1 MKKSLVLLLVFTMV
15 FSFALTACG
24 GDETPAED
32 TGVETTDQV
41 VEDTTDTMMD
51 TDANPALSRGN
62 VLTVATSSL
71 DGKFNSIM
79 YDNEYDGWVSDLVFD
94 GLISNDF
101 EGNPVVSAA
110 KDWEVS
116 EDKLTYTFYL
126 KEGMTFHDGEPVTA
140 NDVAFTYY
148 AISDPDYDGPRGYA
162 VSDIEGVE
170 AYRNGESDTISGIN
184 VIDDLTIAFTIVEK
198 NVQKIWDFGY
208 GILPE
213 HIYAYDSWDAFKAT
227 MNTPV
232 GSGLMMFKEFK
243 VGEYVELESFDDYHD
258 GRANVDGVIVKIQP
272 TETATAAL
280 AAGEIDIVNPPAN
293 LENYEIMDSG
303 GIAEIQEFTGNGY
316 NYLGLNFRSPKL
328 SDVRVRQ
335 ALVYGLNREA
345 FIENQWEGF
354 AEVCNAPIS
363 PVSWAYPDQSKL
375 NNYDYDPDK
384 ANALLDEAG
393 WIDTN
398 GDGIRD
404 KDGVELSLTWT
415 AYNDVDW
422 PLNLIAMATENWKEL
437 GVELNAEMMEF
448 NAVAEKVFDQQ
459 DFEIWNMGW
468 SLSIDP
474 DPTGIFDKASDMLGG
489 YNAGGYYNE
498 RAEEIFAEGRVEYD
512 QDKRAALYQ
521 EWAQIANEDLPYIFN
536 AYRNE
541 IWGVNNRV
549 HDMTL
554 GPYYDWAYNVQDI
567 TLDYVK

>member
-1 MKKSLVLLLVFTMV
+1 
-15 FSFALTACG
+15 
-24 GDETPAED
+24 
-32 TGVETTDQV
+32 
-41 VEDTTDTMMD
+41 
-51 TDANPALSRGN
+51 
-62 VLTVATSSL
+62 
-71 DGKFNSIM
+71 
-79 YDNEYDGWVSDLVFD
+79 
-94 GLISNDF
+94 
-101 EGNPVVSAA
+101 
-110 KDWEVS
+110 
-116 EDKLTYTFYL
+116 
-126 KEGMTFHDGEPVTA
+126 
-140 NDVAFTYY
+140 
-148 AISDPDYDGPRGYA
+148 
-162 VSDIEGVE
+162 
-170 AYRNGESDTISGIN
+170 
-184 VIDDLTIAFTIVEK
+184 
-198 NVQKIWDFGY
+198 
-208 GILPE
+208 
-213 HIYAYDSWDAFKAT
+213 

-243 VGEYVELESFDDYHD
+243 VGEYVELTSFDDYHD
-258 GRANVDGVIVKIQP
+258 GRANVDGVIIKIQP

-280 AAGEIDIVNPPAN
+280 AAGEIDIVNPSAN
-293 LENYEIMDSG
+293 LENYEIMTASG
-303 GIAEIQEFTGNGY
+303 LAEIQEFTGNGY
-316 NYLGLNFRSPKL
+316 NYLGLNHRSPKL

-375 NNYDYDPDK
+375 NNYDYDPAK

-422 PLNLIAMATENWKEL
+422 PLNLIAMATENWKEI

-448 NAVAEKVFDQQ
+448 NAVAEKVFDEQ
-459 DFEIWNMGW
+459 DFEMWNMGW

-498 RAEEIFAEGRVEYD
+498 RAEEIFEAGRLEYD
-512 QDKRAALYQ
+512 QDKRTALYQ

-549 HDMTL
+549 HDMKL
-554 GPYYDWAYNVQDI
+554 GAYYDWAYNVQDI